1 MSKALH
7 DRTVLITGA
16 SRGIGREIA
25 LRAASQGA
33 NVVIAAKSD
42 VPHPKLPGTIHTVA
56 EEVHALGGRALPVR
70 VDVRDEESIARAIE
84 QTFAVF
90 GRLDGV
96 VANAGAIRLEP
107 AARLEMKRFDLL
119 HQVNTRAL
127 LAVTKAALPL
137 LEKSDNP
144 HVVSMSPPLNLNPRW
159 LGLYAPYMVTKYG
172 MTLLCLGMAEEFRS
186 KGIAVNALWPRTVI
200 STSAVEFEVGPEYL
214 ARSRKPAIVAEAA
227 CLLLAAP
234 SRTTT
239 GLTLLDEDVLRTAG
253 INDFERFRNGG
264 NNEDLALDLFVDA

>member
-107 AARLEMKRFDLL
+107 AAQLEMKRFDLL

-159 LGLYAPYMVTKYG
+159 LGLYAPYLVTKYG

>member
-107 AARLEMKRFDLL
+107 AAQLEMKRFDLL